1 VTFAR
6 RCAGCFAAVA
16 LSPAAAGVA
25 QAQAIDRNVYWALY
39 PVSAIGPGGQV
50 DPLRIRRG
58 TGVVG
63 VLTFAPDTAYVFLQF
78 KLRPGLVVR
87 ANIAATQ
94 AGRNIDLEDPRLI
107 VDATPDADNDTVG
120 DLVEFIV
127 GTLPNDDDTDD
138 DGSPDGAELDLLT
151 DPLDGIGLP
160 TGIIAALQTPGEAVD
175 LDARDQLLAVADGTR
190 GVLIASI
197 FNGLS
202 PKVIGQVETP
212 GFAGAVAI
220 DGNRVAAA
228 DGASGL
234 AILDIGDPNNAFLF
248 RQVGLPGIVGA
259 VASKGQYAYAG
270 TTSGRI
276 AVVDL
281 RTGLAVDGRDLV
293 PTSPVH
299 DLTVGA
305 NVLYVLTAGGLHTI
319 ALNRGRLGG
328 GTHQAVPG
336 LFIGGIMRRL
346 RLFWAEGTL
355 LVTRQLGY
363 MTYSLVNPLAPTP
376 INVGPSGQFG
386 WKHVVDSGSGL
397 GFVATAA
404 NSDGPHDVSVYDT
417 SNPAINNAV
426 ITSYPTPGNALSV
439 AIYNGLGYV
448 ADGASGVQ
456 VVNYLALDN
465 QRVPPTVALTTSAI
479 AGQATEGQ
487 LFRVAASA
495 DDDFQVKA
503 VEFFVNDQLAVVDG
517 NFPFDHVF
525 VAPTIAMSGTSFRL
539 RARAIDTAGNEGSSQ
554 EMIIGLSPDADPPT
568 VSAVVP
574 ANAQMLYEVP
584 AVSVSWSETIAT
596 ASVNASTFSV
606 TGAGP
611 DQMFGGGDDFAVAGT
626 YGYREELATSVFLPA
641 TAFAPGLYRVGLSG
655 VTDLKGN
662 PLAGA
667 VQSMFRLLDGNIDS
681 DGDGVPDDIERY
693 VTNTDPNDTDSD
705 DDGTPDGLEDADSDA
720 LPNACE
726 FAARTIAIQMDS
738 DGDGVPDGAEDP
750 DVDGLTN
757 TQECALRTDPL
768 RTDTDGDGAPD
779 GFEFDSGSDPLLAAS
794 RPRPF
799 TVASPPLLAYV
810 PQLATGTSA
819 NTVAG
824 MRPVLTYV
832 PNIQPVV
839 GQLNTIVDPLNPKIQ
854 VFLPQL
860 DNSTRNTTLAIP
872 PVVIQWQ

>member
-1 VTFAR
+1 MRLAHH
-6 RCAGCFAAVA
+6 CAAWSAAVA
-16 LSPAAAGVA
+16 LSAAAAGAA
-25 QAQAIDRNVYWALY
+25 QAQTIDRNVYWALY
-39 PVSAIGPGGQV
+39 PVGAIGPGGQI

-63 VLTFAPDTAYVFLQF
+63 VLTYEPDTAYVFLQF
-78 KLRPGLVVR
+78 KVRSGLVVR
-87 ANIAATQ
+87 ADIPATQ

-127 GTLPNDDDTDD
+127 GTLSNDDDTDG

-160 TGIIAALQTPGEAVD
+160 TGIIAALQTPGEGVD
-175 LDARDQLLAVADGTR
+175 LDARDNLLAVADGTR

-220 DGNRVAAA
+220 DGNRVAVA
-228 DGASGL
+228 DGPPGL

-248 RQVGLPGIVGA
+248 RQVGLPGIA
-259 VASKGQYAYAG
+259 VATASKGQFAYAG
-270 TTSGRI
+270 TTSGRV

-281 RTGLAVDGRDLV
+281 RTGLAVDGRDLT
-293 PTSPVH
+293 PMSPIH
-299 DLTVGA
+299 DLVVGA
-305 NVLYVLTAGGLHTI
+305 NVLYVLTANGLHTI
-319 ALNRGRLGG
+319 ALDRGRLGAG
-328 GTHQAVPG
+328 AYQTISG
-336 LFIGGIMRRL
+336 LFVGGVMRRM
-346 RLFWAEGTL
+346 RLFWAESTL
-355 LVTRQLGY
+355 LVTRQIGY
-363 MTYSLVNPLAPTP
+363 MTFSLANPLAPAP
-376 INVGPSGQFG
+376 INTAPSGQFG
-386 WKHVVDSGSGL
+386 WKQIVESGSGL
-397 GFVATAA
+397 GFVATAP
-404 NSDGPHDVSVYDT
+404 NSDGPHDVWVYDT
-417 SNPAINNAV
+417 SNPAINSAPV
-426 ITSYPTPGNALSV
+426 TSFPTPGNALSV

-448 ADGASGVQ
+448 ADGLAGVQ

-465 QRVPPTVALTTSAI
+465 LRVPPTVALTTSAI
-479 AGQATEGQ
+479 AGLTTEGQ

-525 VAPTIAMSGTSFRL
+525 VAPTIAMAGPTFRL
-539 RARAIDTAGNEGSSQ
+539 RARAIDTAGNEGNSP
-554 EMIIGLSPDADPPT
+554 EMLIGLSPDADPPA

-606 TGAGP
+606 TGAGS
-611 DQMFGGGDDFAVAGT
+611 DQMFGGVDDFAVAGT
-626 YGYREELATSVFLPA
+626 HGYREELATSVFMPA
-641 TAFAPGLYRVGLSG
+641 TAFAPGLYRVNLSG
-655 VTDLKGN
+655 VTDLRGN
-662 PLAGA
+662 PLAGT
-667 VQSMFRLLDGNIDS
+667 VQSTFRLLDGSIDS

-705 DDGTPDGLEDADSDA
+705 DDGTPDGFEDADADA

-750 DVDGLTN
+750 DVDGLSN
-757 TQECALRTDPL
+757 SQECTLRTDPL
-768 RTDTDGDGAPD
+768 RSDTDGDGAPD
-779 GFEFDSGSDPLLAAS
+779 GFEVDNETDPLVAGSVPGNRAVAE
-794 RPRPF
+794 RPILLYAPNI
-799 TVASPPLLAYV
+799 VAGVDS
-810 PQLATGTSA
+810 
-819 NTVAG
+819 NTVAAP
-824 MRPVLTYV
+824 RPIIAFA
-832 PNIQPVV
+832 PDIQPAS
-839 GQLNTIVDPLNPKIQ
+839 GQINTVADPLNPKVIA
-854 VFLPQL
+854 FLPQI
-860 DNSTRNTTLAIP
+860 DQTTRNTTRADP
-872 PVVIQWQ
+872 PVVSQWQ